1 MKRTTARARPFT
13 LIELLVVIAIIAI
26 LASMLLPALAT
37 ARAKARQISCV
48 SNLKQMGLAFTMYA
62 GDNDD
67 RYIGYDASQTGY
79 AYAGT
84 NWTAYLYQYYNDVN
98 VLDCPTSPD
107 PAPPATPAGFNAYDG
122 NYCWNYDGTEGSRGG
137 IGRIKEP
144 SQTYLL
150 FDGGDQSYRPGTNDW
165 AGLMEELDLD
175 WNSGAEGPNRHND
188 RMNVLYVDGH
198 VGAMNLRAFC
208 NIACPDNTAPWYVDF
223 SGTGLVIGPI
233 PYPNR

>member
-1 MKRTTARARPFT
+1 MRQMRTRTKPFT

-26 LASMLLPALAT
+26 LASMLLPALAV

-48 SNLKQMGLAFTMYA
+48 SNLKQMGLAFPMYA
-62 GDNDD
+62 GDNDGKLV
-67 RYIGYDASQTGY
+67 GYHPSQTGY

-84 NWTAYLYQYYNDVN
+84 NWTAYMYPYYNDTK

-107 PAPPATPAGFNAYDG
+107 EAPPATPAGFNSYDG
-122 NYCWNYDGTEGSRGG
+122 NYCWNYDGTEGSHGTLE
-137 IGRIKEP
+137 RIKKP
-144 SQTYLL
+144 SETYML

-188 RMNVLYVDGH
+188 SMNVLYVDGH
-198 VGAMNLRAFC
+198 VSSMKLRAFC

-223 SGTGLVIGPI
+223 TGTGLVIGSI
-233 PYPNR
+233 PFPNR